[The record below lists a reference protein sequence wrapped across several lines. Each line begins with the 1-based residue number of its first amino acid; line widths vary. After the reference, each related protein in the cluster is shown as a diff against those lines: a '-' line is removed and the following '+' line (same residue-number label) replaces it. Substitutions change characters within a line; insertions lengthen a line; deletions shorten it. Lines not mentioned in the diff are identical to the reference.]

1 MSVFRLFSFR
11 QKDVTSPSL
20 GLGRNSIVGIAGS
33 RGQDVAATPNC
44 LSLSFESET
53 NESLHAVTNAL
64 RKMLDMEG
72 MTARASLVLSSH
84 YCRYLSLPWSDALL
98 DTATGREYLRQAFV
112 DVYGDSASD
121 WEIAFPDTPYAQ
133 TVVACAVERAVLEQV
148 RDVAIVPGLTHV
160 RPYFSAAYEAFR
172 KEIDTANAVFAI
184 IEDGLMT
191 VGRICE
197 RSVVEVDVLSVGAAW
212 PAILVAWLSRTAL
225 LEGETGQVFVLCPP
239 AWRGSAPQGAGADW
253 RFLEWPESVREMVA
267 ANPALA
273 LAACLP

>member
-1 MSVFRLFSFR
+1 MSVFSLFR
-11 QKDVTSPSL
+11 PRNKNATSTSL
-20 GLGRNSIVGIAGS
+20 ALGRNSIVGMAGTPAQ
-33 RGQDVAATPNC
+33 GVAPVTRC
-44 LSLSFESET
+44 LSLPMNGESADTPRGMGKSLREMLESEGV
-53 NESLHAVTNAL
+53 SAPA
-64 RKMLDMEG
+64 G
-72 MTARASLVLSSH
+72 LVLSSH
-84 YCRYLSLPWSDALL
+84 YCRYLSVPWSDALL

-121 WEIAFPDTPYAQ
+121 WEISFPDMPYGQ

-148 RDVAIVPGLTHV
+148 RDVAIAPRLTHV
-160 RPYFSAAYEAFR
+160 RPYFSAAHEAFR
-172 KEIDTANAVFAI
+172 KEIDAANAVFAVV
-184 IEDGLMT
+184 EEGLMT